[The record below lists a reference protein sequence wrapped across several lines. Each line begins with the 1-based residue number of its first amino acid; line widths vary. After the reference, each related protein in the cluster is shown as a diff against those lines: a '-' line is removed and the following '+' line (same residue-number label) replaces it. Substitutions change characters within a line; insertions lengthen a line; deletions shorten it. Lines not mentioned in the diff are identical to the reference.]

1 MNPVYLGIDVSKKSL
16 DLANANRYLGR
27 FDNTPTG
34 HRQLLKY
41 IRALSPTLVALEAT
55 GGYERPVTEMLLD
68 ADIPVAV
75 VQPKCVRHFAQSLKL
90 LAKTDA
96 IDAQLIARF
105 AKATEPTAAVK
116 ADPDAVR
123 LRALRDRRQQI
134 VEDRVREQNRLESC
148 ADRQI
153 QAELRRSIKRLARIE
168 AQLDEQ
174 IDQCIQASA
183 KLHAKAQVLQQSKGV
198 GRQVAATL
206 LAHLPELGTVNR
218 QQIAAL
224 AGLAPYARESGRWRG
239 QRTIFGGRAEV
250 RRMLYLAAI
259 SAARWDPVLRPFYR
273 KLLEAGK
280 LKKVALVAVA
290 RKLLIRLN
298 STLAKL
304 DLPNPSPTRAAT
316 T

>member
-16 DLANANRYLGR
+16 DLANSNRYLGR
-27 FDNTPTG
+27 FDNTTTG
-34 HRQLLKY
+34 HRQLRDR

-68 ADIPVAV
+68 ADLAVAV
-75 VQPKCVRHFAQSLKL
+75 VQPTCVRHFARSLKL
-90 LAKTDA
+90 HAKTDP

-105 AKATEPTAAVK
+105 AKATEPTPAVK

-123 LRALRDRRQQI
+123 LRALRDRRRQI
-134 VEDRVREQNRLESC
+134 VEDRVREQSRLESC

-183 KLHAKAQVLQQSKGV
+183 KLHAKAEALQQSKGV

-239 QRTIFGGRAEV
+239 KRTIFGGRAEV

-273 KLLEAGK
+273 KLLDAGK